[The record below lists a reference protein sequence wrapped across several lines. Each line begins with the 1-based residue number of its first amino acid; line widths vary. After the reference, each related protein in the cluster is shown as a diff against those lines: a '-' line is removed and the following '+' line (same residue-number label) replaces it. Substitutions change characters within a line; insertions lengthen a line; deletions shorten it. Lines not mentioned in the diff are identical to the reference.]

1 MDIPEKID
9 NSETTTETT
18 TSLPAGINLAA
29 AQRNK
34 EKYQKQIDA
43 ANDLIYERLPEL
55 TKVALAKAITDKDT
69 RLLME
74 LMNRA
79 LGKPVEVKEI
89 NTNEQMRRNIDE
101 AREQLKEQ
109 SLDDLTRE
117 YQQAAKLGPQSDG

>member
-1 MDIPEKID
+1 MDTPEKID
-9 NSETTTETT
+9 NSETTVETT

-34 EKYQKQIDA
+34 DKYQKQIDA
-43 ANDLIYERLPEL
+43 ANDLIYEKLPEL
-55 TKVALAKAITDKDT
+55 TKIALKKAMDSQDT

-89 NTNEQMRRNIDE
+89 NTNEQMRRNIDD
-101 AREQLKEQ
+101 AKEQLKEQ
-109 SLDDLTRE
+109 SLEDLTRE
-117 YQQAAKLGPQSDG
+117 YQQAAALGPQNE